1 MISVIN
7 GTIIAAFLALG
18 MGGLNA
24 ATAQGEPSINATS
37 LFDTGQM
44 ILPNNVRHLVVL
56 IPNEGHHGPGEED
69 EARFIAQPFVPQ
81 NAIIG
86 PRTQVVW
93 YNGDVGHEHNIV
105 VSDNGANQIFQT
117 GEFTE
122 LMASSPVTFN
132 NTGNFQY
139 ADTIEYEEGFVMAGN
154 VTVVNQ
160 NNGAAASTTAGL
172 YDTVGA
178 LMVPSPFVQNVVES
192 MRSAGFGIDSMHT
205 FTDLRGGQEGT
216 GDEQVLAVWTAAGKS
231 LEEIAL
237 RLGEV
242 SEGLPYE

>member
-1 MISVIN
+1 MISVII
-7 GTIIAAFLALG
+7 GTIIAASITLG
-18 MGGLNA
+18 MCGINA
-24 ATAQGEPSINATS
+24 AAAQREPNINATS
-37 LFDTGQM
+37 LFDRGQM
-44 ILPNNVRHLVVL
+44 VLPNTVKHLIIL

-81 NAIIG
+81 NAIVG
-86 PRTQVVW
+86 PGTQVVW

-105 VSDNGANQIFQT
+105 VSYNGGNQIFQT

-122 LMASSPVTFN
+122 LMAPRPVTFN

-139 ADTIEYEEGFVMAGN
+139 ADTVEYEEGFVMAGN
-154 VTVVNQ
+154 VTVVKQ
-160 NNGAAASTTAGL
+160 NNGAASTSAGL

-178 LMVPSPFVQNVVES
+178 LMIPSPFVQNVVES
-192 MRSAGFGIDSMHT
+192 MRTAGYGIDSTHT
-205 FTDLRGGQEGT
+205 FTDLRGGQEDT
-216 GDEQVLAVWTAAGKS
+216 GDEQVLVVWTAAGKS
-231 LEEIAL
+231 LDEIRL